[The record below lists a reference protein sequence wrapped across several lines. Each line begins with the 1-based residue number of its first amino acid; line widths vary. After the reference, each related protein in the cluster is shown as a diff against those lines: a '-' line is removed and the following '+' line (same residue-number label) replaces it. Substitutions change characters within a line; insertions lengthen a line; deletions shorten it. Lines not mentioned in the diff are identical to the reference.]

1 MSKDKNLISVEALLQ
16 GLGSIGPAAVAL
28 ITTNPWWGYAFAAA
42 YSMYAVVMHLR
53 QEKINEIAQF
63 ITDNP
68 EAFRMEI
75 VKSKEFQDGFLIF
88 LENYLK
94 MRSQKKREVLKQIL
108 LGFTVTADKEAFD
121 LERMDSCLEQMSL
134 NTFEFLIFF
143 QKEIRPKIESDLQQ
157 ERQDML
163 IDFTDR
169 SAEWHHDMG
178 LLKMSIWDPISVWL
192 HKNYNPSS
200 EKVKN
205 DYEMVPTDVEWDA
218 DKLARASTREKEE
231 STKVHESLL
240 ELDTLGIAEKRAVGG
255 GFGGGAAN
263 SFYLTLFGIK
273 FLKYFN
279 EAVIRIEKL

>member
-1 MSKDKNLISVEALLQ
+1 MSKDKNIVSIEAVVQ
-16 GLGSIGPAAVAL
+16 GLGSLGPAAIAL
-28 ITTNPWWGYAFAAA
+28 ITTNPWWGYAFASA
-42 YSMYAVVMHLR
+42 YSLYAAVMYLR

-63 ITDNP
+63 IKDNP
-68 EAFRMEI
+68 SAFRMEI

-88 LENYLK
+88 FEDYLK
-94 MRSQKKREVLKQIL
+94 MRTQKKREVLKQIL
-108 LGFTVTADKEAFD
+108 LGFTVTADMGAFD
-121 LERMDSCLEQMSL
+121 LERMDSRLEQMSL

-178 LLKMSIWDPISVWL
+178 LLKMSIWDPISEWL
-192 HKNYNPSS
+192 HKNYNPTS
-200 EKVKN
+200 EKVKS
-205 DYEMVPTDVEWDA
+205 DYGMLPTNVEWDA

-240 ELDTLGIAEKRAVGG
+240 ELDTLGIVEKRAVGG
-255 GFGGGAAN
+255 SFGGGAAN

-279 EAVIRIEKL
+279 EAVSEIENL